1 MMDASVRKALEEAKE
16 KKALSYEF
24 YDKLLKVVS
33 DLSTKELI
41 KDLMEQ
47 KSKHKEIIEQ
57 ALETG
62 SLENLGLDVSCRWKG
77 LGIGQGVKPEV
88 VTGELTVQDVL
99 LIAIRYEDNSVKYY
113 EDLAEKFK
121 DTPAGDVFFK
131 LASDEACHRNDVQ
144 RMYDDIVN
152 LEN

>member
-1 MMDASVRKALEEAKE
+1 MDVTVRKALEEAKE

-24 YDKLLKVVS
+24 YNKLLKVVA

-41 KDLMEQ
+41 KELLEQ
-47 KSKHKEIIEQ
+47 KKKHTEIIER
-57 ALETG
+57 ALDSG

-77 LGIGQGVKPEV
+77 LGIGTGVKPKV

-99 LIAIRYEDNSVKYY
+99 LIAIRYEENSVKYY
-113 EDLAEKFK
+113 EELAEKFK
-121 DTPAGDVFFK
+121 DQPAGGVFFK

-144 RMYDDIVN
+144 RLYDDIVN